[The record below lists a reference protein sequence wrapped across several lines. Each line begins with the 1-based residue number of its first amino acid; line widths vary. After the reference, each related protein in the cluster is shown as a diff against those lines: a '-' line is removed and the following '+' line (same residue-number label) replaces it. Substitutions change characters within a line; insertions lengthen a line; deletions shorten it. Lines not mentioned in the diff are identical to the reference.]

1 MCKIITTNA
10 DAAAVAQFL
19 FCLTSVWLR
28 AVEADAEQ
36 VDPFGFPDLNY
47 QLSASVLLLFQDHL
61 PGINFHSPSA

>member
-36 VDPFGFPDLNY
+36 VDPFAMEVDG
-47 QLSASVLLLFQDHL
+47 QLGNFKGVTEWNRRSVGQLM
-61 PGINFHSPSA
+61 I